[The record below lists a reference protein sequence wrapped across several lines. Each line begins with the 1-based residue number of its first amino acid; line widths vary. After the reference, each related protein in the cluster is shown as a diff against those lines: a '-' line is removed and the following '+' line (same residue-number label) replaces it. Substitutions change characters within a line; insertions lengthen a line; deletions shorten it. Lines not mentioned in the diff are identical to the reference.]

1 MRTSCGATPVTWEPS
16 RNPGAN
22 RPKQSS
28 AIPAQSH
35 RQPLFPGPHNPS
47 RVSPSGCTGRYSPL
61 RDYHACICKT
71 SRCWRHAPPVAAFT
85 AFGWL
90 LGDQAVANNLTAP
103 HSNGRQTA
111 LENQPRNQIG
121 AVPRERR
128 PLFLQFPICRV
139 GTDPD
144 SCVCGSHFL
153 GTLGSVEA
161 ASAALII
168 FFVVAKA
175 IF

>member
-1 MRTSCGATPVTWEPS
+1 MRPRSHGSLAVTPEQIAQNNLPQSPPKATD
-16 RNPGAN
+16 N
-22 RPKQSS
+22 RSFQGLTTQVGS
-28 AIPAQSH
+28 A
-35 RQPLFPGPHNPS
+35 
-47 RVSPSGCTGRYSPL
+47 PSGCTGRYSPL
-61 RDYHACICKT
+61 RDYPACICQT
-71 SRCWRHAPPVAAFT
+71 SRCWRHAPPVA

-128 PLFLQFPICRV
+128 PLFLQFPICRE

-161 ASAALII
+161 ASAVLII

>member
-1 MRTSCGATPVTWEPS
+1 MRTSCGATHGSLAVTPEQNAQNNLP
-16 RNPGAN
+16 
-22 RPKQSS
+22 Q
-28 AIPAQSH
+28 IPAQSH

-47 RVSPSGCTGRYSPL
+47 RVSPSGCAGRYSSL
-61 RDYHACICKT
+61 RDYHACICQT
-71 SRCWRHAPPVAAFT
+71 SRCWRHAPPVA

-128 PLFLQFPICRV
+128 PLFLQFPICRE

-161 ASAALII
+161 ASAVLII